1 MRISD
6 WSSDVCS
13 SDLLGPNTALE
24 LVEAPIGQAGIE
36 AAGDPLPAETAKI
49 AGTADAIL
57 FGAAGMPGDET
68 IPYAMRPGASLLRLR
83 KKLGL
88 FANFRPAFLF
98 PELAGASSQIGRA
111 HV

>member
-1 MRISD
+1 MKIAVLPGDGIGKEVTSEAVKVLRA
-6 WSSDVCS
+6 V
-13 SDLLGPNTALE
+13 LGPNTALE

-83 KKLGL
+83 K
-88 FANFRPAFLF
+88 
-98 PELAGASSQIGRA
+98 IGRA
-111 HV
+111 SCRESVGQYV